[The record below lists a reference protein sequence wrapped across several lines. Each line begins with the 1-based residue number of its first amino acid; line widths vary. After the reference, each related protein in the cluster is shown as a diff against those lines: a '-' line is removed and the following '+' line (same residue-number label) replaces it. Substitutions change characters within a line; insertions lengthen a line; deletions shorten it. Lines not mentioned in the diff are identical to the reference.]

1 MSVDSRGSGEGLSP
15 ALVERVLE
23 GLGFSAVPPVNLEG
37 LSALYGAWCRKV
49 PFDNLRKRIHLD
61 SGSSAVFPGD
71 SAEDFFD
78 AWLRYRTGG
87 TCWAGNGA
95 LCTLLAALGFPA
107 RRGVATML
115 ARPDVPPNHGTVI
128 VEFDGRLFIV
138 DASMLHSE
146 PLRLDPAAPTA
157 IGHPAWGVN
166 AERRD
171 GQWHIRWRPLN
182 LPSGMDCRIETFGAT
197 RAEFSERHEAT
208 RAWGGFNFE
217 IHARLIRG
225 EALLG
230 TCNGKRVELDAHGA
244 VLERKVDRDE
254 QKRVLVDELGYPQAL
269 VDRLPPDTPTPP
281 PPGSRTA
288 QAAARS

>member
-1 MSVDSRGSGEGLSP
+1 MSADSGMSRGELPP
-15 ALVERVLE
+15 ALIESVLE
-23 GLGFSAVPPVNLEG
+23 GFGFAAPPPVDLAG
-37 LSALYGAWCRKV
+37 LTTLYRAWCRKV
-49 PFDNLRKRIHLD
+49 PFDNLRKRIHLN
-61 SGSSAVFPGD
+61 SGSSSVFPGD
-71 SAEDFFD
+71 SAEDFFG

-107 RRGVATML
+107 RRGIATML
-115 ARPDVPPNHGTVI
+115 ARPNIPPNHGTVV
-128 VEFDGRLFIV
+128 VEFDGMLYIV

-146 PLRLDPAAPTA
+146 PLRLDTAAPTA
-157 IGHPAWGVN
+157 IEHPAWGVN
-166 AERRD
+166 AGRRE

-182 LPSGMDCRIETFGAT
+182 LPSGMDCRIETLDAT

-225 EALLG
+225 GSMVG
-230 TCNGKRVELDAHGA
+230 TCIGKRVELDAHGR

-254 QKRVLVDELGYPQAL
+254 QKRMLIDELGFAVAL
-269 VDRLPPDTPTPP
+269 VDQLPPDTPTPP

-288 QAAARS
+288 QATARS

>member
-1 MSVDSRGSGEGLSP
+1 MSAASTKSRDELAP
-15 ALVERVLE
+15 ALVERVLD
-23 GLGFSAVPPVNLEG
+23 GLGFAAPPPVDLQG
-37 LSALYGAWCRKV
+37 LAALYHAWCRKV
-49 PFDNLRKRIHLD
+49 PFDNLRKRIHLN

-95 LCTLLAALGFPA
+95 LCTLLASLGFPA

-115 ARPDVPPNHGTVI
+115 ARPNIPPNHGTVV
-128 VEFDGRLFIV
+128 VEFDRTLYIV

-146 PLRLDPAAPTA
+146 PLRLDAVTPTA

-166 AERRD
+166 ADQRD
-171 GQWHIRWRPLN
+171 ARWHIRWRPLN
-182 LPSGMDCRIETFGAT
+182 LPSGMDCRIESFGAT
-197 RAEFSERHEAT
+197 HAEFSERHAAT

-225 EALLG
+225 ASLLG
-230 TCNGKRVELDAHGA
+230 TCNGKRVEIDAHGA
-244 VLERKVDRDE
+244 VHERKVDRDE
-254 QKRVLVDELGYPQAL
+254 QKRVLIEELGFAEAL
-269 VDRLPPDTPTPP
+269 VAQLPPDTPTPP